1 MSDYLK
7 MLLEATRE
15 LSQVRR
21 NLYWLT
27 LGCVAFA
34 LGVVAF
40 GWLGSGSS
48 TLETRLDGLE
58 KALAKIEAQLDTL
71 VARTGSVTSPVP
83 AEKAPPRPAS
93 VSDPQFYIV
102 QDTNT
107 KRCTVANQRPTVA
120 TAAVVG
126 EAKGYPAQ
134 SSAEAAI
141 KTLGVCSRK

>member
-1 MSDYLK
+1 MADYVR

-21 NLYWLT
+21 NLAWLT

-34 LGVVAF
+34 LGVVVF
-40 GWLGSGSS
+40 GWLSSGSS

-71 VARTGSVTSPVP
+71 VARTGSATSAPP
-83 AEKAPPRPAS
+83 AENAPPRPAP
-93 VSDPQFYIV
+93 VSDPQFFIV

-107 KRCTVANQRPTVA
+107 KRCSVAKERPTVA
-120 TAAVVG
+120 TAVVVG
-126 EAKGYPAQ
+126 DAKGYPAQ

-141 KTLGVCSRK
+141 RTLGSCARK

>member
-21 NLYWLT
+21 NLGWLT

-34 LGVVAF
+34 GGVVIF
-40 GWLGSGSS
+40 GWLNSGAS

-58 KALAKIEAQLDTL
+58 KALAKIETQLDTL
-71 VARTGSVTSPVP
+71 VARTGSVASPALP
-83 AEKAPPRPAS
+83 EKATPKSTP
-93 VSDPQFYIV
+93 VSDPLFYV
-102 QDTNT
+102 VMDTTT
-107 KRCTVANQRPTVA
+107 KRCTVTDQRPTVT
-120 TAAVVG
+120 TAVVVG
-126 EAKGYPAQ
+126 EPKGYTAR

-141 KTLGVCSRK
+141 KTQVVCSRK

>member
-7 MLLEATRE
+7 MLLDATRE

-21 NLYWLT
+21 NLAWLT

-34 LGVVAF
+34 LGFVAF

-48 TLETRLDGLE
+48 TMETRLDGLE

-71 VARTGSVTSPVP
+71 VARTGSGTSSAP
-83 AEKAPPRPAS
+83 AEKAPPKPTP

-107 KRCTVANQRPTVA
+107 KRCTVTKERPAVT
-120 TAAVVG
+120 TAVVVG
-126 EAKGYPAQ
+126 EGKGYPAQ

>member
-1 MSDYLK
+1 MSDYVR
-7 MLLEATRE
+7 MLLDATRE

-21 NLYWLT
+21 NLAWLT
-27 LGCVAFA
+27 LGCLAFA

-71 VARTGSVTSPVP
+71 VARTGSATSPAP
-83 AEKAPPRPAS
+83 AEKAAPRATP

-107 KRCTVANQRPTVA
+107 KRCTVTKERPAVT
-120 TAAVVG
+120 TAVLVG
-126 EAKGYPAQ
+126 EGKGYPAQ
-134 SSAEAAI
+134 SSAEAAM
-141 KTLGVCSRK
+141 KTVGVCSRK

>member
-7 MLLEATRE
+7 MLLDATRE

-21 NLYWLT
+21 NLAWLT

-34 LGVVAF
+34 LGFVAF

-48 TLETRLDGLE
+48 TMETRLDGLE

-71 VARTGSVTSPVP
+71 VARTGSGTSSAP
-83 AEKAPPRPAS
+83 AEKAVSRPTP
-93 VSDPQFYIV
+93 VSDPLFYV
-102 QDTNT
+102 VLDTST
-107 KRCTVANQRPTVA
+107 KRCTVTKQRPTLT
-120 TAAVVG
+120 TAIVVG
-126 EAKGYPAQ
+126 EPKGYTAR

-141 KTLGVCSRK
+141 KTLGVCGRK

>member
-1 MSDYLK
+1 MADYVR
-7 MLLEATRE
+7 MLLDATRE

-21 NLYWLT
+21 NLAWLT

-34 LGVVAF
+34 LGFVAF
-40 GWLGSGSS
+40 GWLSSGSS

-71 VARTGSVTSPVP
+71 VARTGSATSPAP
-83 AEKAPPRPAS
+83 AEKAVPRPTP

-107 KRCTVANQRPTVA
+107 KRCTVSKERPTVT
-120 TAAVVG
+120 TALVVG